1 MAINNDNGVDQHTVL
16 PAYHVPLPSTESK
29 SQENKVVED
38 DTVDVVYKEQ
48 EQSESDD
55 REPGRLENKAA
66 DVKGKIEQFLSWR
79 YMRAP
84 VLIFTACLIFG
95 WWIAGL
101 FTMRHR
107 WIVQTVW
114 AWFLIGVIF
123 FRFVPSSKFGRP
135 LGKVWA
141 RYVSSNFFKIPRPAR
156 LTLGWLCVLG
166 IIFGGAFGFP
176 ENEQSDY
183 RDRVVSIF
191 GIFVFQVCLFISSKH
206 HRAIQWHIICIGL
219 FFQQAIGMFVFKTSA
234 GYDLFNWII
243 TLAKDFL
250 EKSQPAAAFFLSDEI
265 VDQNFFLLTTLPAV
279 MFFIAFVQLCY
290 FLGVIQWFLKKFAWF
305 FQRVFTISGCEAISV
320 TATPFVG
327 QAESACLIKP
337 YVKDMTSAELHA
349 LLTAGFSTVS
359 GSTMLSYIKLGVDK
373 VHIVTSAIMSIP
385 SAISISNMRMPEV
398 ETPLFANTVVVD
410 RGDAEYKEQGNWIL
424 AFSNG
429 AKLGIYV
436 AGLILTN
443 ILCVLALLY
452 AFDGFLTWIG
462 RSFSIHD
469 PTPLTLELILK
480 YVFYPI
486 SWLMGTPSADV
497 LKTAN
502 LLGTKV
508 ISNEFVAYQQYKDMQ
523 DPSSPSYD
531 PFTKRGS
538 TITEF
543 ALCSFGNV
551 ASVGIQI
558 GVISALA
565 PSKKKDVSRLVISAL
580 FCGIISTC
588 QTAAIAGFLS

>member
-1 MAINNDNGVDQHTVL
+1 MNREQNIDQHSVL
-16 PAYHVPLPSTESK
+16 PAYHIPSAGSESN
-29 SQENKVVED
+29 ENELKKKEGAEPD
-38 DTVDVVYKEQ
+38 VDVFYKDNDVQDQ
-48 EQSESDD
+48 ELAQPQSKYDT
-55 REPGRLENKAA
+55 KAA
-66 DVKGKIEQFLSWR
+66 ELKSKIESFFTWKYLR
-79 YMRAP
+79 TP
-84 VLIFTACLIFG
+84 VLLFTACLILG

-135 LGKVWA
+135 IGRVWTA
-141 RYVSSNFFKIPRPAR
+141 NISNHFFKIPRPAR
-156 LTLGWLCVLG
+156 LTIGWLMVLG
-166 IIFGGAFGFP
+166 LIFGGAFGFP
-176 ENEQSDY
+176 ENQESNY
-183 RDRVVSIF
+183 RDR
-191 GIFVFQVCLFISSKH
+191 GSKH

-219 FFQQAIGMFVFKTSA
+219 FFQQAIGMFLIDFAEVLKTKA

-250 EKSQPAAAFFLSDEI
+250 SQSQTATAFFLSDDI
-265 VDQNFFLLTTLPAV
+265 VKEQFFLLTTLPAI

-337 YVKDMTSAELHA
+337 YVKDMTNAELHA

-359 GSTMLSYIKLGVDK
+359 GSTMLSYIALDVDP

-398 ETPLFANTVVVD
+398 ETPLFANKVVVD
-410 RGDAEYKEQGNWIL
+410 RGELEYTDRGNWIL

-429 AKLGIYV
+429 AKLGIYI

-443 ILCVLALLY
+443 ILCVLGLLY

-469 PTPLTLELILK
+469 PTPLTLELILE

-486 SWLMGTPSADV
+486 AWLMGTPKADI
-497 LKTAN
+497 LKVSK
-502 LLGTKV
+502 LMGIKV
-508 ISNEFVAYQQYKDMQ
+508 IANEFVAYKKYQAMQ
-523 DPSSPSYD
+523 DPGSASYD
-531 PFTKRGS
+531 PFTGRGG
-538 TITEF
+538 TIAEF
-543 ALCSFGNV
+543 SLCSFGNI

-558 GVISALA
+558 GVMAALA
-565 PSKKKDVSRLVISAL
+565 PTKRKEVSSLVTSAL
-580 FCGIISTC
+580 CCGIISTC
-588 QTAAIAGFLS
+588 QTAAIAGLLS

>member
-1 MAINNDNGVDQHTVL
+1 MNREKNIDQHSVL
-16 PAYHVPLPSTESK
+16 PAYHVPSAGSESN
-29 SQENKVVED
+29 ENELKKKEGAEPD
-38 DTVDVVYKEQ
+38 VDVFYKDNDVQDQ
-48 EQSESDD
+48 ELAQPQSKYDT
-55 REPGRLENKAA
+55 KAA
-66 DVKGKIEQFLSWR
+66 ELKSKIESFFTWKYLR
-79 YMRAP
+79 TP
-84 VLIFTACLIFG
+84 VLLFTACLILG

-135 LGKVWA
+135 IGRVWTA
-141 RYVSSNFFKIPRPAR
+141 NISNHFFKIPRPAR
-156 LTLGWLCVLG
+156 LTIGWLMVLG
-166 IIFGGAFGFP
+166 LIFGGAFGFP
-176 ENEQSDY
+176 ENQESNY
-183 RDRVVSIF
+183 RDR
-191 GIFVFQVCLFISSKH
+191 GSKH

-219 FFQQAIGMFVFKTSA
+219 FFQQAIGMFVLKTRA

-250 EKSQPAAAFFLSDEI
+250 SQSQTATAFFLNDYI
-265 VDQNFFLLTTLPAV
+265 VAQKFFLLTTLPAI

-337 YVKDMTSAELHA
+337 YVKDMTNAELHA

-359 GSTMLSYIKLGVDK
+359 GSTMLSYISLGVNP

-398 ETPLFANTVVVD
+398 ETPLFANKVVVD
-410 RGDAEYKEQGNWIL
+410 RGDLEYTDRGNWIL

-429 AKLGIYV
+429 AKLGIYI

-443 ILCVLALLY
+443 ILCVLGLLY

-469 PTPLTLELILK
+469 PTPLTLELILE

-486 SWLMGTPSADV
+486 SWLMGTPKADI
-497 LKTAN
+497 LKVSK
-502 LLGTKV
+502 LMGIKV
-508 ISNEFVAYQQYKDMQ
+508 IANEFVAYKEYQAMQ
-523 DPSSPSYD
+523 ASDD
-531 PFTKRGS
+531 PFTRRGG
-538 TITEF
+538 TIAEF
-543 ALCSFGNV
+543 SLCSFGNI

-558 GVISALA
+558 GVMAALA
-565 PSKKKDVSRLVISAL
+565 PTKRKEVSSLVTSAL
-580 FCGIISTC
+580 CCGIISTC
-588 QTAAIAGFLS
+588 QTAAIAGLLS

>member
-1 MAINNDNGVDQHTVL
+1 MNREQNIDQHSVL
-16 PAYHVPLPSTESK
+16 PAYHVPSAGSESN
-29 SQENKVVED
+29 ENELKKKEGAEPD
-38 DTVDVVYKEQ
+38 VDVFYKDNDVQDQ
-48 EQSESDD
+48 ELAQPQSKYDA
-55 REPGRLENKAA
+55 KAA
-66 DVKGKIEQFLSWR
+66 ELKSKIESFFTWKYLR
-79 YMRAP
+79 TP
-84 VLIFTACLIFG
+84 VLLFTACLILG

-135 LGKVWA
+135 IGRVWTA
-141 RYVSSNFFKIPRPAR
+141 NISNHFFKIPRPAR
-156 LTLGWLCVLG
+156 LTIGWLMVLG
-166 IIFGGAFGFP
+166 LIFGGAFGFP
-176 ENEQSDY
+176 ENEESNY
-183 RDRVVSIF
+183 RDR
-191 GIFVFQVCLFISSKH
+191 GSKH

-219 FFQQAIGMFVFKTSA
+219 FFQQAIGMFSAIGYSTLSSSKVLKTRA

-250 EKSQPAAAFFLSDEI
+250 SQSQTATAFFLSDDI
-265 VDQNFFLLTTLPAV
+265 VGQHFFLLTTLPAI

-305 FQRVFTISGCEAISV
+305 FQRLFTISGCEAISV

-337 YVKDMTSAELHA
+337 YVKDMTNAELHA

-359 GSTMLSYIKLGVDK
+359 GSTMLSYIQLGVNP

-385 SAISISNMRMPEV
+385 SAISISNLRMPEV
-398 ETPLFANTVVVD
+398 ETPLFANKVVVD
-410 RGDAEYKEQGNWIL
+410 RGELEYTDRGNWIL

-429 AKLGIYV
+429 AKLGIYI

-443 ILCVLALLY
+443 ILCVLGLLY

-462 RSFSIHD
+462 RSFSIHE
-469 PTPLTLELILK
+469 PTPLTLELILE

-486 SWLMGTPSADV
+486 AWLMGSPKADI
-497 LKTAN
+497 LKVSK
-502 LLGTKV
+502 LMGMKV
-508 ISNEFVAYQQYKDMQ
+508 IANEFVAYKEYQAMQ
-523 DPSSPSYD
+523 DPESPSYD
-531 PFTKRGS
+531 PFTSRGG
-538 TITEF
+538 TIAEF
-543 ALCSFGNV
+543 SLCSFGNI

-558 GVISALA
+558 GVMAALA
-565 PSKKKDVSRLVISAL
+565 PTKRKEVSGLVISAL
-580 FCGIISTC
+580 CCGIISTC
-588 QTAAIAGFLS
+588 QTAAIAGLLS

>member
-1 MAINNDNGVDQHTVL
+1 MNREQNIDQHSVL
-16 PAYHVPLPSTESK
+16 PAYHVPSAGSESN
-29 SQENKVVED
+29 ENELKKKEGAEPD
-38 DTVDVVYKEQ
+38 VDVFYKDNDVQDQ
-48 EQSESDD
+48 ELAQPQSKYDT
-55 REPGRLENKAA
+55 KAA
-66 DVKGKIEQFLSWR
+66 ELKSKIESFFTWKYLR
-79 YMRAP
+79 TP
-84 VLIFTACLIFG
+84 VLLFTACLILG

-135 LGKVWA
+135 IGRVWTA
-141 RYVSSNFFKIPRPAR
+141 NISNHFFKIPRPAR
-156 LTLGWLCVLG
+156 LTIGWLMVLG
-166 IIFGGAFGFP
+166 LIFGGAFGFP
-176 ENEQSDY
+176 ENQESNY
-183 RDRVVSIF
+183 RDR
-191 GIFVFQVCLFISSKH
+191 GSKH

-219 FFQQAIGMFVFKTSA
+219 FFQQAIGMFVLKTRA

-250 EKSQPAAAFFLSDEI
+250 SQSQTATAFFLNDYI
-265 VDQNFFLLTTLPAV
+265 VAQKFFLLTTLPAI

-337 YVKDMTSAELHA
+337 YVKDMTNAELHA

-359 GSTMLSYIKLGVDK
+359 GSTMLSYISLGVNP

-398 ETPLFANTVVVD
+398 ETPLFANKVVVD
-410 RGDAEYKEQGNWIL
+410 RGDLEYTDRGNWIL

-429 AKLGIYV
+429 AKLGIYI

-443 ILCVLALLY
+443 ILCVLGLLY

-469 PTPLTLELILK
+469 PTPLTLELILE

-486 SWLMGTPSADV
+486 SWLMGTPKADI
-497 LKTAN
+497 LKVSK
-502 LLGTKV
+502 LMGIKV
-508 ISNEFVAYQQYKDMQ
+508 IANEFVAYKEYQAMQ
-523 DPSSPSYD
+523 ASDD
-531 PFTKRGS
+531 PFTRRGG
-538 TITEF
+538 TIAEF
-543 ALCSFGNV
+543 SLCSFGNI

-558 GVISALA
+558 GVMAALA
-565 PSKKKDVSRLVISAL
+565 PTKRKEVSSLVTSAL
-580 FCGIISTC
+580 CCGIISTC
-588 QTAAIAGFLS
+588 QTAAIAGLLS

>member
-1 MAINNDNGVDQHTVL
+1 MNREQNIDQHSVL
-16 PAYHVPLPSTESK
+16 PAYHVPSAGSESN
-29 SQENKVVED
+29 ENELKKKEGAEPD
-38 DTVDVVYKEQ
+38 VDVFYKDNDVQDQ
-48 EQSESDD
+48 ELAQPQSKYDT
-55 REPGRLENKAA
+55 KAA
-66 DVKGKIEQFLSWR
+66 ELKSKIESFFTWKYLR
-79 YMRAP
+79 TP
-84 VLIFTACLIFG
+84 VLLFTACLILG

-123 FRFVPSSKFGRP
+123 FRFVPSSKFGLPIGRF
-135 LGKVWA
+135 WTA
-141 RYVSSNFFKIPRPAR
+141 NISHHFFKIPRPAR
-156 LTLGWLCVLG
+156 LTIGWLMVLG
-166 IIFGGAFGFP
+166 LIFGGAFGFP
-176 ENEQSDY
+176 ENEESNY
-183 RDRVVSIF
+183 RDR
-191 GIFVFQVCLFISSKH
+191 GSKH

-219 FFQQAIGMFVFKTSA
+219 FFQQAIGMFSALGYSTLSSSKVLKTRA

-250 EKSQPAAAFFLSDEI
+250 SQSQTATAFFLSDDI
-265 VDQNFFLLTTLPAV
+265 VGQHFFLLTTLPAI

-305 FQRVFTISGCEAISV
+305 FQRLFTISGCEAISV

-337 YVKDMTSAELHA
+337 YVKDMTNAELHA

-359 GSTMLSYIKLGVDK
+359 GSTMLSYIQLGVNP

-385 SAISISNMRMPEV
+385 SAISISNLRMPEV
-398 ETPLFANTVVVD
+398 ETPLFANKVVVD
-410 RGDAEYKEQGNWIL
+410 RGELEYTDRGNWIL

-429 AKLGIYV
+429 AKLGIYI

-443 ILCVLALLY
+443 ILCVLGLLY

-462 RSFSIHD
+462 RSFSIHE
-469 PTPLTLELILK
+469 PTPLTLELVLK

-486 SWLMGTPSADV
+486 AWLMGTPKADI
-497 LKTAN
+497 LKVSN
-502 LLGTKV
+502 LMGIKV
-508 ISNEFVAYQQYKDMQ
+508 ISNEFVAYQKYKDMQ
-523 DPSSPSYD
+523 DPTSLLFD
-531 PFTKRGS
+531 PFTNRGG
-538 TITEF
+538 TIAEF
-543 ALCSFGNV
+543 SLCSFGNI

-558 GVISALA
+558 GVMAALA
-565 PSKKKDVSRLVISAL
+565 PTKRKEVSSLVISAL
-580 FCGIISTC
+580 CCGIISTC
-588 QTAAIAGFLS
+588 QTAAIAGLLS

>member
-1 MAINNDNGVDQHTVL
+1 M
-16 PAYHVPLPSTESK
+16 
-29 SQENKVVED
+29 
-38 DTVDVVYKEQ
+38 
-48 EQSESDD
+48 
-55 REPGRLENKAA
+55 
-66 DVKGKIEQFLSWR
+66 
-79 YMRAP
+79 
-84 VLIFTACLIFG
+84 G
-95 WWIAGL
+95 WDIDYL
-101 FTMRHR
+101 KRKYLTYS
-107 WIVQTVW
+107 

-135 LGKVWA
+135 IGRVWTA
-141 RYVSSNFFKIPRPAR
+141 NISNHFFKIPRPAR
-156 LTLGWLCVLG
+156 LTIGWLMVLG
-166 IIFGGAFGFP
+166 LIFGGAFGFP
-176 ENEQSDY
+176 ENQESNY
-183 RDRVVSIF
+183 RDR
-191 GIFVFQVCLFISSKH
+191 GSKH

-219 FFQQAIGMFVFKTSA
+219 FFQQAIGMFSAIGYSTLSSSKVLKTRA

-250 EKSQPAAAFFLSDEI
+250 SQSQTATAFFLNDYI
-265 VDQNFFLLTTLPAV
+265 VAQKFFLLTTLPAI

-337 YVKDMTSAELHA
+337 YVKDMTNAELHA

-359 GSTMLSYIKLGVDK
+359 GSTMLSYISLGVNP

-398 ETPLFANTVVVD
+398 ETPLFANKVVVD
-410 RGDAEYKEQGNWIL
+410 RGDLEYTDRGNWIL

-429 AKLGIYV
+429 AKLGIYI

-443 ILCVLALLY
+443 ILCVLGLLY

-469 PTPLTLELILK
+469 PTPLTLELILE

-486 SWLMGTPSADV
+486 SWLMGTPKADI
-497 LKTAN
+497 LKVSK
-502 LLGTKV
+502 LMGIKV
-508 ISNEFVAYQQYKDMQ
+508 IANEFVAYKEYQAMQ
-523 DPSSPSYD
+523 ASDD
-531 PFTKRGS
+531 PFTRRGG
-538 TITEF
+538 TIAEF
-543 ALCSFGNV
+543 SLCSFGNI

-558 GVISALA
+558 GVMAALA
-565 PSKKKDVSRLVISAL
+565 PTKRKEVSSLVTSAL
-580 FCGIISTC
+580 CCGIISTC
-588 QTAAIAGFLS
+588 QTAAIAGLLS